1 MFNAHSYF
9 ASHEPRVGYKFMTS
23 RRFSWLHLKYE
34 DERMKNIR
42 LYLYSAFLTC
52 IILLLQ
58 HPKCAADPIPVRH
71 LEGVTFGFL
80 TLRNVD
86 GQIIA
91 DGYLKQVAK
100 PGSEVITD
108 DLQFHFKDGS
118 LYRDITKFTQRGTF
132 HLISDQL
139 TQKGPSFKQEMRS
152 WIDAAS
158 GKVTVRTMEKGKEK
172 KTTKQMNLP
181 PDISNGL
188 LFTLVK
194 NMDPAVPETTVSMLA
209 PSDKPRIVKLRF
221 VPAAEKE
228 VKFGLLTFKAQH
240 YVMKVKIEGAA
251 GKIAPLVGK
260 QPPDSHF
267 WTIKSESPTFV
278 EFEGPLSA
286 DGPVWRIEFAAPDL
300 ERAEDKADANSSKAK

>member
-1 MFNAHSYF
+1 M
-9 ASHEPRVGYKFMTS
+9 
-23 RRFSWLHLKYE
+23 
-34 DERMKNIR
+34 
-42 LYLYSAFLTC
+42 C

-58 HPKCAADPIPVRH
+58 HARCAADPIPVRH

-80 TLRNVD
+80 TLRNID
-86 GQIIA
+86 GEIIA

-132 HLISDQL
+132 RLISDQV
-139 TQKGPSFKQEMRS
+139 TQEGPSFKQEIRS

-172 KTTKQMNLP
+172 RITKQMNLP

-194 NMDPAVPETTVSMLA
+194 SMDPAAPETTVSMVA

-221 VPAAEKE
+221 APAAEKV

-260 QPPDSHF
+260 QPPDAHF

-286 DGPVWRIEFAAPDL
+286 DGPVWRIEFAAPEL
-300 ERAEDKADANSSKAK
+300 EPAEAKADANSSKAK

>member
-1 MFNAHSYF
+1 
-9 ASHEPRVGYKFMTS
+9 
-23 RRFSWLHLKYE
+23 
-34 DERMKNIR
+34 MKNIR
-42 LYLYSAFLTC
+42 LYLRNPLLMC

-58 HPKCAADPIPVRH
+58 HPTCIADPVPVRH

-80 TLRNVD
+80 TLRNLD

-91 DGYLKQVAK
+91 NGYLKQVAK

-132 HLISDQL
+132 RLISDQV
-139 TQKGPSFKQEMRS
+139 TQKGPSFKQEIRS
-152 WIDAAS
+152 WIDVAS

-194 NMDPAVPETTVSMLA
+194 SMDPAAPETTVSMVA

-221 VPAAEKE
+221 APAAEKE

-260 QPPDSHF
+260 QPPDAHF
-267 WTIKSESPTFV
+267 WTVKSESPTFV

-286 DGPVWRIEFAAPDL
+286 DGPVWRIEFAAPEL
-300 ERAEDKADANSSKAK
+300 EPAQAKADTNSSNSK

>member
-1 MFNAHSYF
+1 
-9 ASHEPRVGYKFMTS
+9 
-23 RRFSWLHLKYE
+23 
-34 DERMKNIR
+34 MKNIR
-42 LYLYSAFLTC
+42 LYLRNALLMC

-58 HPKCAADPIPVRH
+58 HPTCIADPVPVRH

-80 TLRNVD
+80 TLRNLD

-91 DGYLKQVAK
+91 NGYLKQVAK

-132 HLISDQL
+132 RLISDQV
-139 TQKGPSFKQEMRS
+139 TQKGPSFKQEIRS
-152 WIDAAS
+152 WIDVAS

-194 NMDPAVPETTVSMLA
+194 SMDPAAPETTVSMVA

-221 VPAAEKE
+221 APAAEKE

-240 YVMKVKIEGAA
+240 YVMKVKIEGAT

-260 QPPDSHF
+260 QPPDAHF
-267 WTIKSESPTFV
+267 WTVKSESPTFV

-286 DGPVWRIEFAAPDL
+286 DGPVWRIEFAAPEL
-300 ERAEDKADANSSKAK
+300 EPDQAKADTTSSNCL

>member
-1 MFNAHSYF
+1 MNNVKPYLRNA
-9 ASHEPRVGYKFMTS
+9 
-23 RRFSWLHLKYE
+23 L
-34 DERMKNIR
+34 
-42 LYLYSAFLTC
+42 LTC

-58 HPKCAADPIPVRH
+58 HPRCDANPIPVRH

-80 TLRNVD
+80 TLRNLD
-86 GQIIA
+86 GEIIA
-91 DGYLKQVAK
+91 NGYLKQVAK
-100 PGSEVITD
+100 PGREVITD

-132 HLISDQL
+132 RLISDQV
-139 TQKGPSFKQEMRS
+139 TQKGPSFKQEIES

-158 GKVTVRTMEKGKEK
+158 GKITVRTVEKGKEK
-172 KTTKQMNLP
+172 RTTKQMNLP

-194 NMDPAVPETTVSMLA
+194 SMDPTARETAVSMVA

-221 VPAAEKE
+221 TPAPEKE

-260 QPPDSHF
+260 QPPDAHF
-267 WTIKSESPTFV
+267 WIIKSESPTFV

-286 DGPVWRIEFAAPDL
+286 DTPVWRIEFAAPEL
-300 ERAEDKADANSSKAK
+300 EATGDKADANSSKAK